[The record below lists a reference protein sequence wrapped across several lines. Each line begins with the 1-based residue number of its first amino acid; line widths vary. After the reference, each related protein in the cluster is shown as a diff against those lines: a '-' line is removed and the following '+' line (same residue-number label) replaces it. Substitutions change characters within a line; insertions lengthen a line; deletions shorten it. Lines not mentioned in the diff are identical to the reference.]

1 MLSFST
7 APLIRVWPQ
16 LSMRVTTIFF
26 SCLMFLLLTA
36 LASPPPYLLYVGF
49 CSAPLGHR
57 SVECQEIGVVPLQ
70 PLTVK
75 SLIMEDTG
83 LWGEARARGGRLE
96 VAQSYFRPG
105 AGYPSEISL
114 GGIDRR

>member
-1 MLSFST
+1 M
-7 APLIRVWPQ
+7 
-16 LSMRVTTIFF
+16 
-26 SCLMFLLLTA
+26 
-36 LASPPPYLLYVGF
+36 
-49 CSAPLGHR
+49 
-57 SVECQEIGVVPLQ
+57 VPLQ